1 MSHPPPYR
9 PLIAGLFAVS
19 GLFFTTALPAYAEPP
34 TSALVSEDLIGEIR
48 DFIDRDIV
56 RLSILNQNQKYSDLD
71 PAAITALDQ
80 QWVAELKA
88 DEKPLVAA
96 TLSNPLSTYLTR
108 VQAHSSGLYTE
119 IFVMDKNGLNVGQSN
134 LSSDFWQGDEGKFQ
148 KTYPVGPT
156 AVFVD
161 DAEFNDGTMTWN
173 AQVNLAIAD
182 ESGSTA
188 IGAVTVEVNLTEL
201 QRRMQAR
208 KDVKTADAEEPA
220 PEPVVEPVA
229 QPAAE
234 PTAEATPAPETP
246 AATPAPENNAQPA
259 ESTGE

>member
-56 RLSILNQNQKYSDLD
+56 RLSILNQNQKYSALD

-234 PTAEATPAPETP
+234 PTAEATPAPEAP